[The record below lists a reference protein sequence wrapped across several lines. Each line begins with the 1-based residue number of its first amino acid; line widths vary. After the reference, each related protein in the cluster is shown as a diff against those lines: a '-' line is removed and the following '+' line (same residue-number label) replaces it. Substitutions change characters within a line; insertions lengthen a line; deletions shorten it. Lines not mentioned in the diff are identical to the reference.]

1 MQKSANFWV
10 TYNKIC
16 KEEIVMLYKP
26 KSAISVSGRN
36 ELLFRTDFLFVM
48 RELSLQAKDYLMSAL

>member
-1 MQKSANFWV
+1 
-10 TYNKIC
+10 
-16 KEEIVMLYKP
+16 MLYKP

-48 RELSLQAKDYLMSAL
+48 SEISLQAKDYLMSAL